1 MPRGITVSHLLL
13 YSLDLNR
20 FTVLSSSSITRHIAQ
35 RIMVS
40 YDISGYH
47 ERCIFPHRLREK
59 GSVSLRSKVIHTTC
73 ILIITSFVITFFITN
88 LTQREA
94 AARAN
99 TVYNAA
105 TIGGCPIF
113 PANNIWNYDISRLPV
128 HAYSSNYVSAI
139 VLTSHLHPDFRAGL
153 FYGVPIGFP
162 YVVVPGSQPSVP
174 VSFGYAGESDPGP
187 YPIPLNAP
195 IEGGSQSSGD
205 RHVLAVDR
213 GNCKLYEMYS
223 SYPQSNSSWR
233 AGSGAVWNLNS
244 NALRP
249 ATWTSADAA
258 GLPILP
264 GLVNYDEVAAGVITH
279 ALRFTVNA
287 TQNTFLWPARH
298 QASSSSNPNLPP
310 MGLRLRLKA
319 SVNISSFSRTNQ
331 IILTALKHYGMLV
344 ADNGSSWYVSGT
356 ADNRWNNDD
365 LHALNTIPGSDF
377 EAVDE
382 SMLQM
387 NPNSAQVA
395 DSPSFPPS
403 PTTSA
408 SPTASAIGTNSP
420 HASLT
425 PEIVQIDQSGQNR
438 SLNTYPPRQNTIS
451 NGIGNRLPF
460 VLGGVVLLLG
470 IPGIAI
476 GIKRRKWFRSSP

>member
-1 MPRGITVSHLLL
+1 M
-13 YSLDLNR
+13 
-20 FTVLSSSSITRHIAQ
+20 
-35 RIMVS
+35 
-40 YDISGYH
+40 
-47 ERCIFPHRLREK
+47 
-59 GSVSLRSKVIHTTC
+59 RSKAIRTAAYT
-73 ILIITSFVITFFITN
+73 LISISFVFTLVMANIM
-88 LTQREA
+88 QRQ
-94 AARAN
+94 ARARAGSIYN
-99 TVYNAA
+99 TA

-128 HAYSSNYVSAI
+128 HPNSANFVATI
-139 VLTSHLHPDFRAGL
+139 GLTSHLHPDFGAGL
-153 FYGVPIGFP
+153 YNGGPIGFP
-162 YVVVPGSQPSVP
+162 YIVVSGSQSSVP

-205 RHVLAVDR
+205 RHVLAVDS

-223 SYPQSNSSWR
+223 SYPQNNGSWR

-258 GLPILP
+258 GLPVLA
-264 GLVNYDEVAAGVITH
+264 GLVNYDEVATGVITH
-279 ALRFTVNA
+279 ALRFTVNQ

-298 QASSSSNPNLPP
+298 QASSSSNRGLPP

-331 IILTALKHYGMLV
+331 IILTALKHYGMFV

-382 SMLQM
+382 SRLQM

-395 DSPSFPPS
+395 GSPSFPPS
-403 PTTSA
+403 PTPTH
-408 SPTASAIGTNSP
+408 SPTASAAGTHSP

-425 PEIVQIDQSGQNR
+425 PEIVQIDQSGQNT
-438 SLNTYPPRQNTIS
+438 SLNTYPSRQNTTS

-470 IPGIAI
+470 IIGTAI
-476 GIKRRKWFRSSP
+476 GIKRRRWFKSSP

>member
-1 MPRGITVSHLLL
+1 M
-13 YSLDLNR
+13 
-20 FTVLSSSSITRHIAQ
+20 
-35 RIMVS
+35 
-40 YDISGYH
+40 
-47 ERCIFPHRLREK
+47 
-59 GSVSLRSKVIHTTC
+59 
-73 ILIITSFVITFFITN
+73 
-88 LTQREA
+88 
-94 AARAN
+94 ARADSNYN
-99 TVYNAA
+99 TNMV
-105 TIGGCPIF
+105 GGCPMF
-113 PANNIWNYDISRLPV
+113 PANNIWNYNISRLPV
-128 HAYSSNYVSAI
+128 HANSANFVAAI
-139 VLTSHLHPDFRAGL
+139 GLTSHLHPDFGAGL
-153 FYGVPIGFP
+153 YNGSPIGFP
-162 YVVVPGSQPSVP
+162 YLVVPGNQPSVP
-174 VSFGYAGESDPGP
+174 VSFGYAGESDSGP

-205 RHVLAVDR
+205 RHVLAVDS
-213 GNCKLYEMYS
+213 GNCTLYEMYA
-223 SYPQSNSSWR
+223 SYPQSNGSWR

-298 QASSSSNPNLPP
+298 QASSSSSPNLPP

-319 SVNISSFSRTNQ
+319 SVNIASYSRTNQ
-331 IILTALKHYGMLV
+331 IILTALKHYGMYV
-344 ADNGSSWYVSGT
+344 ADNGSSWYVSGS
-356 ADNRWNNDD
+356 ADNRWNNND

-382 SMLQM
+382 SMLQT
-387 NPNSAQVA
+387 NSNSAQVA
-395 DSPSFPPS
+395 GLSSIPPS

-408 SPTASAIGTNSP
+408 SPTPSPTHSPTAGAASTHSP
-420 HASLT
+420 HTSLT
-425 PEIVQIDQSGQNR
+425 PEIVQIDQSGKNG
-438 SLNTYPPRQNTIS
+438 SLNTYPSRQNTMS

-460 VLGGVVLLLG
+460 VLGGVVLLLC

-476 GIKRRKWFRSSP
+476 GIKRRKWFKSSY

>member
-1 MPRGITVSHLLL
+1 M
-13 YSLDLNR
+13 
-20 FTVLSSSSITRHIAQ
+20 
-35 RIMVS
+35 
-40 YDISGYH
+40 
-47 ERCIFPHRLREK
+47 RL
-59 GSVSLRSKVIHTTC
+59 KVIRTAAST
-73 ILIITSFVITFFITN
+73 LIAISFVFTFVLANFTQQEAMARTDSIYNTN
-88 LTQREA
+88 A
-94 AARAN
+94 
-99 TVYNAA
+99 V
-105 TIGGCPIF
+105 GGCPVF

-128 HAYSSNYVSAI
+128 HANSANFVAAI
-139 VLTSHLHPDFRAGL
+139 GLTSHLHPDFGAGL
-153 FYGVPIGFP
+153 FNGGPIGFP
-162 YVVVPGSQPSVP
+162 YVVVPGNQPTVP

-205 RHVLAVDR
+205 RHVLAVDS
-213 GNCKLYEMYS
+213 GNCKLYEMFS
-223 SYPQSNSSWR
+223 SYPQSNGSWR

-264 GLVNYDEVAAGVITH
+264 GLVNYDEVAARVITH

-298 QASSSSNPNLPP
+298 QASSGSSPNLPP
-310 MGLRLRLKA
+310 MGLRLRMKA

-331 IILTALKHYGMLV
+331 IILTALKHYGMFV

-395 DSPSFPPS
+395 GSPSFPPS
-403 PTTSA
+403 PTA
-408 SPTASAIGTNSP
+408 SIAPTPAASAIGSHSP

-425 PEIVQIDQSGQNR
+425 PDIIQIDQSGQNG
-438 SLNTYPPRQNTIS
+438 SLNMYPSRRYTVS
-451 NGIGNRLPF
+451 DGIGNRLLL

-470 IPGIAI
+470 ILATAV
-476 GIKRRKWFRSSP
+476 GIKRRKRFKSSP